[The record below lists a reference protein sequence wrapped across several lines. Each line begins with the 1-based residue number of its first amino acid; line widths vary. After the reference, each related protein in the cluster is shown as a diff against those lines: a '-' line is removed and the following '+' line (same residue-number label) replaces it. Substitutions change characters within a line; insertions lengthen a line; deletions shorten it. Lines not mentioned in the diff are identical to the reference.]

1 MVHCHDK
8 GISLVNRSAQQ
19 LCSISV
25 SVEEFLLITLVYV
38 LWLQ

>member
-8 GISLVNRSAQQ
+8 GTSLVNRSAQQ

-25 SVEEFLLITLVYV
+25 RVEEFLLITLMYA
-38 LWLQ
+38 LWVQ